1 MPIHLALEGEHLA
14 AFTHAICNQLADDH
28 IQITDHLKA
37 HSRLMSEVL
46 SEPTGTDLDVN
57 RLIAHLR
64 CMRGEVDLHQK
75 LLSNEKDKGVKLL
88 TEAKAETERIQALHN
103 LQCNR
108 ATRLSIAIDKAVYLL
123 GKRNFSTP
131 DRKKIV
137 ELLADALESQ

>member
-28 IQITDHLKA
+28 IQITDHLKD

-46 SEPTGTDLDVN
+46 GEPAGTSLDAT
-57 RLIAHLR
+57 RLITHLR

-88 TEAKAETERIQALHN
+88 TEAKAETERVWAVHN
-103 LQCNR
+103 LQCGR
-108 ATRLSIAIDKAVYLL
+108 ATRLLKAIDKAVCLL

-131 DRKKIV
+131 DRKKVV
-137 ELLADALESQ
+137 ELLTDALESQ